1 MNENFDYYV
10 YTDGACSR
18 NGKINAKAGIGIYFG
33 ENDPRNIS
41 ECIIGKQTNNTAE
54 LKAMIKT
61 FDIIKNDI
69 LLNKKIAIVSD
80 SIYAIRCC
88 TTYGEKCINSI
99 KEIPNKELVK
109 QAYKLYR
116 NTNVKFIHI
125 MAHTNNNDIHSIGNK
140 NADKLAVQAITKS

>member
-1 MNENFDYYV
+1 MFDYYV

-18 NGKINAKAGIGIYFG
+18 NGRTNAKAGIGIYFG

-54 LKAMIKT
+54 LKAIIKA

-69 LLNKKIAIVSD
+69 PTKKIAIVSD

-88 TTYGEKCINSI
+88 TTYGEKIINNP
-99 KEIPNKELVK
+99 KKIPNKELVL

-125 MAHTNNNDIHSIGNK
+125 AAHTNNNDIHSIGNK
-140 NADKLAVQAITKS
+140 NADKLATAAIN